1 MQTPM
6 RPIARRSAAIIVLRG
21 SGETRRRAL
30 FVLLLLLLAACA
42 PREVPPQLAYTPGP
56 AYTLTIHELMTEIY
70 TVETPPLWRVIA
82 GPAEDPYTFQFVS
95 PENDASIVLS
105 DHPVDIPP
113 APLGAERA
121 ALAISRTDILLNGR
135 VIYVVLISPP
145 EQEAKLAAVRD
156 AVVASLR

>member
-1 MQTPM
+1 M
-6 RPIARRSAAIIVLRG
+6 RPIARPSAAIGVQRG
-21 SGETRRRAL
+21 SVETRRRAA
-30 FVLLLLLLAACA
+30 FVLLVLLLAACT

-56 AYTLTIHELMTEIY
+56 AYTLTRHELMTELY
-70 TVETPPLWRVIA
+70 TVETPPFWRVIA

-105 DHPVDIPP
+105 DHPVDTPP
-113 APLGAERA
+113 APLGADPA
-121 ALAISRTDILLNGR
+121 ALAISRTDVSLNGR

-145 EQEAKLAAVRD
+145 EQEAEYASVRD